1 MNWDTNCL
9 NQLQLAMIWWKL
21 ESVSIWTN
29 ILIIYLFQ
37 IIELYIE
44 VFNNFWMEIILHLK
58 KSRSHIYKILLIIL
72 NLTIQIQQ
80 IFISYLV
87 FASVR
92 KELSRKIRMQS
103 LKISIRKEM
112 NKIIRQNDLV
122 WKKLS
127 LLINLSSVKINLRC
141 KFYQV

>member
-9 NQLQLAMIWWKL
+9 SQLQLAMIWWKL

-72 NLTIQIQQ
+72 SLMIQIQQ
-80 IFISYLV
+80 IFISYLAS
-87 FASVR
+87 ASVR
-92 KELSRKIRMQS
+92 KELSLKIKMQS

>member
-9 NQLQLAMIWWKL
+9 SQLQLAMIWWKL

-72 NLTIQIQQ
+72 NLMIQIQQ

-92 KELSRKIRMQS
+92 KELSLKIRMQS